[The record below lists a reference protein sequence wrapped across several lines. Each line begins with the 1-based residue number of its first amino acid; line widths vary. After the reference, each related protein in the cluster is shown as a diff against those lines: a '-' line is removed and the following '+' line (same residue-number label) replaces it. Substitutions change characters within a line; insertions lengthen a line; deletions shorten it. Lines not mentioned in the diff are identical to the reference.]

1 MLLRQSFSLLGTP
14 IQNHVHEIW
23 ATFDFLM
30 PNFLGS
36 ESNFIQEF
44 AKPIVYGQKLEASA
58 SEMNRGMDCLKVLHQ
73 QVLPFVLRREKG
85 QVMKE
90 LPPKIITDIPCALS
104 SQQEVLYKQVME
116 KSQTKAALDLVE
128 KTISNSSDMI
138 APDEQ
143 QQKLGSNVLASL
155 LQLRLICTH
164 PALHSLL
171 ASKKQMPMITTISKL
186 DISGKLMALND
197 LMRHSGIAGPEITAA
212 DNDTSG
218 FLLAAS
224 DKLIGSDN
232 GDDLFVDESCI
243 GDNIDQEVAEG
254 TSAEQQSKC
263 LIFAQ
268 FTQSLDVVEK
278 FLFEPHMPS
287 LEYLRLDGSVPSNQ
301 RSAIVDR
308 FNEDASIKVLLL
320 TTKVG
325 GLGLNLTGEPQR
337 ILSKTF
343 ALNA

>member
-1 MLLRQSFSLLGTP
+1 MLLRRSFSLLGTP
-14 IQNHVHEIW
+14 IQNHAHEIW

-44 AKPIVYGQKLEASA
+44 AKPIVNGQKLEASA

-254 TSAEQQSKC
+254 TPAEQSKC